1 MTLPASTIWQ
11 SYLSHEEACAAVHPG
26 PATEEDCKQAVE
38 MTAAVHGVSLDEVR
52 RIVADNAVK
61 GAC

>member
-1 MTLPASTIWQ
+1 MTLPDSTIWH
-11 SYLSHEEACAAVHPG
+11 SYLSHEEACAEAHDG
-26 PATEEDCKQAVE
+26 PVNEADREQALE

-52 RIVADNAVK
+52 RIVSENAVK

>member
-1 MTLPASTIWQ
+1 MTLPDSTIWH
-11 SYLSHEEACAAVHPG
+11 SYLSHEEACAETHPG
-26 PATEEDCKQAVE
+26 PATEADCQQAVE